1 MREGVL
7 EWWDQAMQT
16 RLNDPKTGAFI
27 IIMQRVHENDL
38 TGHILANEYNAW
50 DHLCLPARYEIGHP
64 TPTRSTLGFSDPR
77 TKEGELLW
85 EKRVDEKTLNNLE
98 KKFGYIRKCR
108 SIATETNAQRWWNI
122 KGRMVGS
129 LGKRRATRDRILSTK
144 L

>member
-1 MREGVL
+1 
-7 EWWDQAMQT
+7 MQT

-64 TPTRSTLGFSDPR
+64 TPTKSSLGFTDPR

-85 EKRVDEKTLNNLE
+85 EKRIDEKTLDTLE
-98 KKFGYIRKCR
+98 K
-108 SIATETNAQRWWNI
+108 
-122 KGRMVGS
+122 S
-129 LGKRRATRDRILSTK
+129 LGSGFRQVRQKIGKVWEKARKK
-144 L
+144 LRKSYFCSKS